1 MVVLYITNTGSSVS
15 PFQRPV
21 RHLNREAFCCI
32 SNTCA
37 LTAQE
42 REEPIGDVDLP
53 DWAPGHKV
61 KHAADAQQQDSRAGS
76 DVDLPDWAP
85 GHKVSRY
92 AGSHP
97 AQQQRSP
104 GYEWAQDVSPPPDAR
119 HDTAARWDSHLGI

>member
-1 MVVLYITNTGSSVS
+1 M
-15 PFQRPV
+15 
-21 RHLNREAFCCI
+21 
-32 SNTCA
+32 
-37 LTAQE
+37 
-42 REEPIGDVDLP
+42 DLP

-119 HDTAARWDSHLGI
+119 HDTAARWNLHLDLCLCICF